1 MEFDVHDLSIPFRVR
16 SAALKFRSFS
26 LIVVLL
32 LAGGVV
38 RGEDTSPTLAGVVRP
53 AARIAFV
60 DMELVLDRSA
70 AVRTIVGE
78 IDQELGRRSGE
89 IDAKKRELARLKA
102 GLEKQGAVLSAA
114 EKKKR
119 EEQALGLLDEIDE
132 LQFRFQREVRSRQQS
147 TIEPLLEQVI
157 LVIGDVG
164 RRDGYDL
171 VVRGEVVLYGR
182 DTVDLTPGIIKEL
195 DGRVEQLRK
204 AVEAAPKS
212 KDPKPDLLPLVP

>member
-1 MEFDVHDLSIPFRVR
+1 MKIH
-16 SAALKFRSFS
+16 
-26 LIVVLL
+26 
-32 LAGGVV
+32 
-38 RGEDTSPTLAGVVRP
+38 PTLLILALCAAAPLAAHAAADGETSGTVQTTLRP
-53 AARIAFV
+53 ATRIAFV

-102 GLEKQGAVLSAA
+102 GLEKQGAVLSVG

-182 DTVDLTPGIIKEL
+182 DTVDLTPTIIKEL

-204 AVEAAPKS
+204 AVEEAPKS

>member
-1 MEFDVHDLSIPFRVR
+1 M
-16 SAALKFRSFS
+16 KFRSFS
-26 LIVVLL
+26 LIAVLL

-38 RGEDTSPTLAGVVRP
+38 RGEDTTGTLAGVVRP

-212 KDPKPDLLPLVP
+212 KDAKPDLLPLVP

>member
-1 MEFDVHDLSIPFRVR
+1 
-16 SAALKFRSFS
+16 LK
-26 LIVVLL
+26 IH
-32 LAGGVV
+32 
-38 RGEDTSPTLAGVVRP
+38 PTLLILALCAAAPLAAHAAADGETSGTVQTTLRP
-53 AARIAFV
+53 ATRIAFV

-102 GLEKQGAVLSAA
+102 GLEKQGAVLSVG

-182 DTVDLTPGIIKEL
+182 DTVDLTPTIIKEL

-204 AVEAAPKS
+204 AVEEAPKS